1 MTKLGNFTIYCW
13 IHAQLTYI
21 LLFRVGPV
29 SAAIHVND
37 DEHKDQVLAD
47 LQKTIDS
54 NPLIKQ
60 YLDVHLI
67 LDNYDRQFNMWRN
80 VAKLY
85 ARTGY
90 VMMLGT
96 LVFLNIMPCIYVYC
110 LADFVIPQTSTS
122 MYAPTLELRYIEM
135 LKPWSSWK
143 VEKQH

>member
-1 MTKLGNFTIYCW
+1 
-13 IHAQLTYI
+13 
-21 LLFRVGPV
+21 
-29 SAAIHVND
+29 VND

-85 ARTGY
+85 ARTAY

-96 LVFLNIMPCIYVYC
+96 VPTYSNYNTLCIV
-110 LADFVIPQTSTS
+110 
-122 MYAPTLELRYIEM
+122 
-135 LKPWSSWK
+135 
-143 VEKQH
+143 